1 MAGLVVPA
9 SIHCAPWSKGKPK
22 VVLSVTA
29 RPPIRSRAST
39 TSTLLCAAIRVRAA
53 ARPATPAP
61 TITTSSS
68 AARAGQPMPNAN
80 TVDPDKAAPDKAADL
95 NRRRRFI
102 PSR

>member
-1 MAGLVVPA
+1 MAGLVLPA

-39 TSTLLCAAIRVRAA
+39 TSTFLWAAIRVRAA

-61 TITTSSS
+61 MMTTSRS
-68 AARAGQPMPNAN
+68 AARAGRAVPSAE
-80 TVDPDKAAPDKAADL
+80 ADI

>member
-1 MAGLVVPA
+1 
-9 SIHCAPWSKGKPK
+9 

-61 TITTSSS
+61 TMTTSRS
-68 AARAGQPMPNAN
+68 AARAGRPMPSANAD
-80 TVDPDKAAPDKAADL
+80 TVTPEKAADL
-95 NRRRRFI
+95 NRPRRFI